1 MKTQTRIVLFAFALA
16 GAAGIAGAAEAADN
30 WKAQC
35 AKCHGLDG
43 SANTAIGK
51 KLKLKNYT
59 DASVQAEMKD
69 EEMVTAIKTGTK
81 DSAGK
86 QAMPAYA
93 EKLSE
98 TEIDALVAYVRAMK
112 KG

>member
-1 MKTQTRIVLFAFALA
+1 
-16 GAAGIAGAAEAADN
+16 
-30 WKAQC
+30 
-35 AKCHGLDG
+35 
-43 SANTAIGK
+43 
-51 KLKLKNYT
+51 
-59 DASVQAEMKD
+59 VQAEMKD

-81 DSAGK
+81 DAAGK

-93 EKLSE
+93 EKLSA